1 VGSGQIAI
9 IFELGELWANLISIA
24 LEGRKWEWGYQNT
37 LFEIEDGRV
46 FL

>member
-24 LEGRKWEWGYQNT
+24 LEGRKWEWVYQNT

>member
-24 LEGRKWEWGYQNT
+24 LEGKEMGVGISKY
-37 LFEIEDGRV
+37 V
-46 FL
+46 V